1 VRFRFFLATTFL
13 FFLPSGCG
21 GPDPVQEDVIS
32 RDAFFQAYYDLRMAA
47 LRSPGLQISLE
58 GRDSVLN
65 ALGLTEEDLLKFAD
79 TWGEDSEMMLGIWE
93 EVDSLMREERLQW
106 GLEEDGLDD
115 LEELTRD
122 TLGGNSS

>member
-1 VRFRFFLATTFL
+1 MRFRFFLATTFL

-21 GPDPVQEDVIS
+21 GPGPGQEDVIS

-65 ALGLTEEDLLKFAD
+65 ALGLTEEDLLEFTEA
-79 TWGEDSEMMLGIWE
+79 WGEDSGMMLGIWE

-106 GLEEDGLDD
+106 GLEEDEPEGM
-115 LEELTRD
+115 EELRRD